1 MQEEEAMDPMDRIET
16 HGALVG
22 GSSFVAL
29 NSKVV
34 NGPSNWVE
42 VGNLRL
48 RRCTRLTIRA

>member
-1 MQEEEAMDPMDRIET
+1 MDPMDRIET

>member
-1 MQEEEAMDPMDRIET
+1 MDPMDRIET
-16 HGALVG
+16 RGALVG

-42 VGNLRL
+42 VHFCHNEFGNLRG
-48 RRCTRLTIRA
+48 CTRLTIKA